1 MHRKEREM
9 RRREVEK
16 NSSEGKE
23 IRKDSKRADYQKEM
37 KREKERT
44 RNKRNVGKKSKAN
57 RKIGK

>member
-1 MHRKEREM
+1 M

-23 IRKDSKRADYQKEM
+23 IRKDSKRADYQKGM
-37 KREKERT
+37 KGEKERT